1 MAEQRYKIGALPTR
15 DITTYTTTSYL
26 TVSFRQLEIVNI
38 GNNIYQSLVD
48 NNVGNALTDSSK
60 WVCLVDNDAY
70 TESFNEAE
78 AARQR
83 TFVLAEEGR
92 AETFNEHEAER
103 QAAINEKLEQIDAM
117 EFDDV
122 PTQGSTRAVKSGG
135 IYNEFHAIE
144 SVLPQTGSHT
154 VELPL
159 TEADYS
165 VGNISGTDG
174 SIDTNQKVR
183 HTTDYIDVRN
193 AASLTYSLDNSY
205 RLGVAVYNLNK
216 EFVRKDEWYT
226 GSGDYVIYGGVYIR
240 IVIAYPAGGSTF
252 DYSQANPSFALN
264 NFGLVPVASE
274 QDVEDI
280 YAFMSNGANY
290 QFELGSIDSS
300 NGKLVE
306 NTTGNRI
313 RSKVFIPKGDG
324 IMRVKL
330 VMSASTLNIILYKN
344 GEYAGRVDPA
354 LTSLSAGNYTYKI
367 NVPFV
372 YDSYK
377 VVCFVSGATAETA
390 NNCYVSI
397 PPIAYW
403 NMMGEEINI
412 ESLTTE
418 KIYEY
423 YDALVSE
430 FPNYISKKVLGYDS
444 SGTHEIRE
452 YVATLRDNFAYL
464 YKERCYAWKN
474 GTTVIYTESIS
485 PRVGDAT
492 YTDQLKTSTGYT
504 VTASNCNNG
513 TITVNG
519 VVYSRYSDGNIS
531 ADVVF
536 SSTGTSATITQSGKT
551 YNRYPDYDKSS
562 ICKKTIV
569 SICNEHG
576 PGSNGDPREPS
587 VVMYYLLKALCGDTI
602 DNPQLSWLKQYAKIV
617 IIPVSNPYAY
627 DEEGDV
633 SILGDLMGRV
643 NANGVNINRN
653 YPTTNWATLSNGEAG
668 SYGGSEV
675 ETQYNINCIM
685 RHNADIAIDEH
696 CLGPNT
702 NNYNKWHYE
711 GTLATLISSKTKMM
725 MLATYNLN
733 YSSYGSGAAG
743 RGDTWIG
750 QQNIN
755 GCLLE
760 MNQGYGNT
768 LHSDLILRADRQIWM
783 GVLDYYNVW
792 ES

>member
-1 MAEQRYKIGALPTR
+1 
-15 DITTYTTTSYL
+15 
-26 TVSFRQLEIVNI
+26 
-38 GNNIYQSLVD
+38 
-48 NNVGNALTDSSK
+48 
-60 WVCLVDNDAY
+60 
-70 TESFNEAE
+70 
-78 AARQR
+78 
-83 TFVLAEEGR
+83 
-92 AETFNEHEAER
+92 
-103 QAAINEKLEQIDAM
+103 
-117 EFDDV
+117 
-122 PTQGSTRAVKSGG
+122 
-135 IYNEFHAIE
+135 
-144 SVLPQTGSHT
+144 
-154 VELPL
+154 
-159 TEADYS
+159 
-165 VGNISGTDG
+165 
-174 SIDTNQKVR
+174 
-183 HTTDYIDVRN
+183 
-193 AASLTYSLDNSY
+193 
-205 RLGVAVYNLNK
+205 
-216 EFVRKDEWYT
+216 
-226 GSGDYVIYGGVYIR
+226 
-240 IVIAYPAGGSTF
+240 
-252 DYSQANPSFALN
+252 
-264 NFGLVPVASE
+264 
-274 QDVEDI
+274 
-280 YAFMSNGANY
+280 
-290 QFELGSIDSS
+290 
-300 NGKLVE
+300 
-306 NTTGNRI
+306 
-313 RSKVFIPKGDG
+313 
-324 IMRVKL
+324 
-330 VMSASTLNIILYKN
+330 
-344 GEYAGRVDPA
+344 
-354 LTSLSAGNYTYKI
+354 
-367 NVPFV
+367 
-372 YDSYK
+372 
-377 VVCFVSGATAETA
+377 
-390 NNCYVSI
+390 
-397 PPIAYW
+397 
-403 NMMGEEINI
+403 MMGEEINI